1 MSELMGHPDIESFF
15 WAGLFLTDN
24 ADACKRAWFYCRKC
38 HSHVK
43 NEKAVTKCSCKR
55 TAVRMAEK
63 DYRNASRM
71 QKKRHNGA
79 DKVIKYMGF
88 FQSWLDFSI
97 FFPVFLSLFSIANKK
112 ICILSFLISEYPP
125 IRVAVTVQRTED
137 SLHAK

>member
-79 DKVIKYMGF
+79 DKVIKYMGI
-88 FQSWLDFSI
+88 FSSLGWI
-97 FFPVFLSLFSIANKK
+97 SLFSFPFSYHYFYSEQK